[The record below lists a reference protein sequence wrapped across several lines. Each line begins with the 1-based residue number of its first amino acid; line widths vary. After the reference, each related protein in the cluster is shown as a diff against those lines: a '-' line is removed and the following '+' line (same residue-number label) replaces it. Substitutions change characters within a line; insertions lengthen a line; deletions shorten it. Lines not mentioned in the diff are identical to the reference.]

1 MSLSPTQIEDK
12 LRKMINAW
20 EQIAP
25 TKKFAVTLDE
35 FKAGLKPSFDVRDLI
50 ADLDDQRNKASDDR
64 AKFDDAS
71 LDLAQRVVNAIL
83 ADSSEGKNSSLLEG
97 FGRIR
102 ESEKKSGLT
111 RKKAAAA
118 TGKSRLE

>member
-1 MSLSPTQIEDK
+1 MSLSPKQIEDK